1 MEKKQNMGG
10 TLLILLAG
18 TFWGSMGLF
27 TRPLNGYG
35 LSALHLVFLRLGLG
49 ALLFALLLL
58 LRDRA
63 GLRIALVS
71 TVGIATIAA
80 SINAG
85 GLGAILFDGLRTM
98 NTAKILWGS
107 LLSAVLA
114 VGIDRLLIL
123 LEKKA

>member
-1 MEKKQNMGG
+1 MQIPLSRKA
-10 TLLILLAG
+10 LI
-18 TFWGSMGLF
+18 
-27 TRPLNGYG
+27 
-35 LSALHLVFLRLGLG
+35 
-49 ALLFALLLL
+49 
-58 LRDRA
+58 A

-85 GLGAILFDGLRTM
+85 GLGTILFDGLRTT

-114 VGIDRLLIL
+114 VGIDQLATPI
-123 LEKKA
+123 EKKMAP